1 MVYSSGSGVDA
12 TRVERLRAAENARFV
27 AEPPVSTAR
36 LERARS
42 KYHGHL
48 DATMMVLDDGVP
60 VPEYD
65 GLPRGIEAGIDGG
78 LAAMR
83 VGAAAPRVF
92 RP

>member
-1 MVYSSGSGVDA
+1 M
-12 TRVERLRAAENARFV
+12 ERLRAAENARFV

-65 GLPRGIEAGIDGG
+65 GLPRGIEAGST
-78 LAAMR
+78 AAWR
-83 VGAAAPRVF
+83 PCASAPR
-92 RP
+92 RRGCSDLESGGY